1 MKGGVFAKEEDLDI
15 FLEKCKISYF
25 TSGAYGFVF
34 LVESETSPYFS
45 VRNGVERK
53 INKMIIKLCAISNY
67 HSYKLSSIIN
77 TRNYSVKTVSER
89 SFEREIEIQTEVFFR
104 TSEYLNPICPCIIH
118 SEIKIADF
126 DYVDPERL
134 HRKRL
139 APRLSHL
146 LSKTVPE
153 SIGYNIL
160 KLFLDQILSGQLS
173 MYGLICMEYA
183 DGYETLHTIYK
194 THPKPIK
201 LIEEY
206 QTVARYKLIQMTLK
220 TQYTHSD
227 FHYGNILCKDGDVL
241 LIDFGLSN
249 KLDHEK
255 WYTLKEECDSHSFY
269 DALESIFYPLRY
281 DSYDLRNNM
290 DDYGWLLGTDQ
301 IEDEDDKNEDEDDED
316 DKNEDD
322 EDEDDKNE
330 DDEDEDEDDKNEDD
344 KNEDDDEDDDEDVDE
359 SIKSKINKEIEIVV
373 ENQNLKIQKLK
384 EMFPGR
390 FPLTK
395 KERQKFY
402 QFKKEA
408 PPRYIR
414 NQYQIQGPE
423 AIIPQSTRVSR
434 LYNKRVHKRTKSLN
448 RYTHKKGKKNIR
460 TKSLNKI
467 SREPRIIFH
476 NQNQNERGSAVPR
489 GTRR

>member
-15 FLEKCKISYF
+15 FLQECRISYLS
-25 TSGAYGFVF
+25 SGAFGVVF
-34 LVESETSPYFS
+34 LVESDTSPYVS
-45 VRNGVERK
+45 IRDDKR
-53 INKMIIKLCAISNY
+53 INKMIIKLCGISD
-67 HSYKLSSIIN
+67 HTFPLTATIGGKSY
-77 TRNYSVKTVSER
+77 TVKTVTEK

-104 TSEYLNPICPCIIH
+104 TSEYLDPICPCIIH
-118 SEIKIADF
+118 SEIKNADF
-126 DYVDPERL
+126 DHVNRE
-134 HRKRL
+134 RL
-139 APRLSHL
+139 APRLSNL

-153 SIGYNIL
+153 SIGYNL
-160 KLFLDQILSGQLS
+160 LNLFVDQIVSGKLS

-183 DGYETLHTIYK
+183 DGFETLHTICK
-194 THPKPIK
+194 KDPKPIK

-255 WYTLKEECDSHSFY
+255 WKILKKECDSHSYY

-290 DDYGWLLGTDQ
+290 DDYGWLLGTDK
-301 IEDEDDKNEDEDDED
+301 IEYANDEDGNDEDDED
-316 DKNEDD
+316 DEYRVK
-322 EDEDDKNE
+322 
-330 DDEDEDEDDKNEDD
+330 
-344 KNEDDDEDDDEDVDE
+344 E
-359 SIKSKINKEIEIVV
+359 SIKSKINNEIKIIV
-373 ENQNLKIQKLK
+373 ETQNLKIQKLK

-402 QFKKEA
+402 QFKKEP

-448 RYTHKKGKKNIR
+448 RYTHKAKKKTTLR
-460 TKSLNKI
+460 
-467 SREPRIIFH
+467 F
-476 NQNQNERGSAVPR
+476 
-489 GTRR
+489 